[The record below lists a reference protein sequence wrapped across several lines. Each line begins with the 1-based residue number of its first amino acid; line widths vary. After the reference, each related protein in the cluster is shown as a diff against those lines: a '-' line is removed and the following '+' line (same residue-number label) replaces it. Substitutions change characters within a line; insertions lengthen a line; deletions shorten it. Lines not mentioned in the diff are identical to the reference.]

1 MILVENTGSATP
13 SWCVFA
19 RSQSVLFNSSFS
31 GGHCISGSSQPFYV
45 HLYGCFLK
53 WWYLQIIHFNRVF
66 HYKPSILGYHYF
78 RKHPYIIPL
87 HSFLPSG
94 SVCVSICPLSL
105 EVKAMIS
112 AYIWQRSRN
121 LDDWNETFNGQQE
134 ILRKRRFKGNP
145 KKCSNFCLA
154 RIMKAKRIR
163 YCLWVLYSHH
173 FFPSKTV
180 AGVGNEGWIEINRF
194 HFAHWPSSNL
204 DLAVL
209 RTRSSCISF
218 SSWKPASEAPKL
230 RRILDVQAYFLLS
243 SP

>member
-1 MILVENTGSATP
+1 
-13 SWCVFA
+13 
-19 RSQSVLFNSSFS
+19 
-31 GGHCISGSSQPFYV
+31 
-45 HLYGCFLK
+45 
-53 WWYLQIIHFNRVF
+53 
-66 HYKPSILGYHYF
+66 
-78 RKHPYIIPL
+78 
-87 HSFLPSG
+87 
-94 SVCVSICPLSL
+94 
-105 EVKAMIS
+105 MIS

-121 LDDWNETFNGQQE
+121 LDDWSETFNGQQE
-134 ILRKRRFKGNP
+134 ILRKRRFKGNH

-163 YCLWVLYSHH
+163 YCLWVLHSHH

-218 SSWKPASEAPKL
+218 SSWKPASEASKL